1 MASNRE
7 LLVKVLEVVYLNGS
21 EINRVKRLNINL
33 REKSDK
39 KIRKSSN
46 ENSESSREAL
56 AEAASRAGS
65 SRSTVTLDN
74 ERASRCEWSRRGG

>member
-46 ENSESSREAL
+46 ESSESSKEARML
-56 AEAASRAGS
+56 LRQQEAQ
-65 SRSTVTLDN
+65 D
-74 ERASRCEWSRRGG
+74 